1 MPEPSQIRGASTRV
15 MSSVLVVV
23 GIALVVRTIVA
34 GGGAA
39 ATGIILGV
47 LFIGAG
53 AGRMYLALRG

>member
-15 MSSVLVVV
+15 MSSVLVLV

>member
-1 MPEPSQIRGASTRV
+1 MPEPSQVKGASTRV
-15 MSSVLVVV
+15 MSSALIVIGVL
-23 GIALVVRTIVA
+23 LVVRTIVA

-53 AGRMYLALRG
+53 AGRMYLALKG